1 MEKTQHNNKSI
12 DGIFSPK
19 KILTRNKNDLPFK
32 NSYKKDYN
40 RNNYNNNIDEISQN
54 NIEQQI
60 TETDT
65 IELFDKNIQNIIN
78 TVNTNT
84 VNTNTVNTNT
94 NDKWK
99 RSQSHTQQNS
109 EERAWNRAQ
118 EQQPGDKTIFMRNRN
133 STRNFG
139 TNNFGTN
146 NSAHNSYNTKKTA
159 TSSEPSEE
167 SEPILVDIHKPHFD
181 LEKYFDKADIEKSI
195 SKNRELKLTDI
206 ALYSISRPRE
216 AAWIYNYIESF
227 FLNSGK
233 INPPLNI
240 NVMHNF
246 RIIDGFACIGGNT
259 ITFAKNFGKVVSIE
273 LNPLHFNLLKENLE
287 TLDITNV
294 EVHNDDFFHY
304 INTVSDD
311 TTNKDSDIV
320 FLDLPWNCKHYRR
333 IDYFNLKANNMELP
347 EIVNM
352 LHGKGYKYVVVK
364 GPLNLNVG
372 PLYKNS
378 LYNNLIIHKN
388 EESYICMVI
397 LY

>member
-1 MEKTQHNNKSI
+1 MYSFNF
-12 DGIFSPK
+12 DYIFNAVYNGFLAIRYAVLFW
-19 KILTRNKNDLPFK
+19 ILQINPANYINDHKND
-32 NSYKKDYN
+32 SYDGLIA
-40 RNNYNNNIDEISQN
+40 RGWIG
-54 NIEQQI
+54 
-60 TETDT
+60 DT
-65 IELFDKNIQNIIN
+65 
-78 TVNTNT
+78 TN
-84 VNTNTVNTNT
+84 
-94 NDKWK
+94 
-99 RSQSHTQQNS
+99 
-109 EERAWNRAQ
+109 
-118 EQQPGDKTIFMRNRN
+118 
-133 STRNFG
+133 
-139 TNNFGTN
+139 
-146 NSAHNSYNTKKTA
+146 
-159 TSSEPSEE
+159 
-167 SEPILVDIHKPHFD
+167 
-181 LEKYFDKADIEKSI
+181 
-195 SKNRELKLTDI
+195 
-206 ALYSISRPRE
+206 
-216 AAWIYNYIESF
+216 
-227 FLNSGK
+227 K